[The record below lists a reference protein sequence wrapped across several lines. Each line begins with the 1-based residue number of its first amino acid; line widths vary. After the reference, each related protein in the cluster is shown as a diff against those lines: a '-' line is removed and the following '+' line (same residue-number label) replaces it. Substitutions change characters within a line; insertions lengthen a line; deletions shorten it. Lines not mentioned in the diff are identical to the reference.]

1 MRKALYLVTRDNYL
15 IYGLK
20 QTLSQMQVEPI
31 PLELLAPKDC
41 QKIASAH
48 SKYDLIYLMGDA
60 DILRFIHFHYSALN
74 IVQIP
79 PHCRPTELSD
89 FLQQSARKN
98 AREREFYI
106 DNGMSLFTR
115 REEEIL
121 RCLQKGMAPCDIARK
136 IQRSEKTVSHYK
148 RLIMEKTGCKS
159 HIQLIELLHS
169 SPVA

>member
-20 QTLSQMQVEPI
+20 QTL
-31 PLELLAPKDC
+31 LEMHNDALTLEMLAPKEC
-41 QKIASAH
+41 HRIASAH
-48 SKYDLIYLMGDA
+48 SKYDLIYLMGDE
-60 DILRFIHFHYSALN
+60 DILRYIHFHYSALN
-74 IVQIP
+74 IIRIP
-79 PHCRPTELSD
+79 AHCRPDELSD

-106 DNGMSLFTR
+106 EHNTSLFTR

-169 SPVA
+169 SPAA